1 MKLLISAIALSVLA
15 ASPAIAAKN
24 DAKKDESKWFV
35 NLSLGVIASSESED
49 QAIEDLT
56 ALGHDITG
64 VDFDQNTKGYI
75 FELGY
80 QLNESWAVSAGYLD
94 FGEAPFN
101 VASSTGY
108 SVQLVGDL
116 LDAAPRFGNGNTY
129 SVIYSLPVA
138 DSIIA
143 SVDAGVLYLETE
155 SVVTIDVSDDDEPVY
170 YEYSDSEHSLQYFLG
185 AALEYQY
192 QKMRVGVQVR
202 HYDINGVGT
211 QWVGARI
218 AYHF

>member
-1 MKLLISAIALSVLA
+1 MKFLISAIALSMLA
-15 ASPAIAAKN
+15 TSPVIAAKN
-24 DAKKDESKWFV
+24 DDTKNESKWFV

-49 QAIEDLT
+49 QAIENLT
-56 ALGHDITG
+56 ALGHEITG
-64 VDFDQNTKGYI
+64 VDFNQNTKGYI

-80 QLNESWAVSAGYLD
+80 QLTESWAVSAGYLD
-94 FGEAPFN
+94 FGESPFN
-101 VASSTGY
+101 VSSSTGY

-116 LDAAPRFGNGNTY
+116 IDAAPRFGNGNSY

-143 SVDAGVLYLETE
+143 SVDAGILYLETE
-155 SVVTIDVSDDDEPVY
+155 SVVTIDVGNGAEPVY

-192 QKMRVGVQVR
+192 QEMRVGVQVR

-211 QWVGARI
+211 DWVGARL